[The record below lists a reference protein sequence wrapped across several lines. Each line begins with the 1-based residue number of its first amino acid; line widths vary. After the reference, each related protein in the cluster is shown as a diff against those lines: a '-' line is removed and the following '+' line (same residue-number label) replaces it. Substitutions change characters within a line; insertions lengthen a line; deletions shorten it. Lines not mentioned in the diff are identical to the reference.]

1 MESKT
6 NTFQMIITV
15 FGFLIVTFLAMNGFF
30 IKDLL
35 DNTKELGEN
44 VKTLLERSVNSTRRI
59 DANEENIKELEKKIL
74 DLIIKIK

>member
-1 MESKT
+1 MESKGQ
-6 NTFQMIITV
+6 TFQMVITI

-44 VKTLLERSVNSTRRI
+44 VKTLLERSINSTRRI
-59 DANEENIKELEKKIL
+59 DSNEVRIKDLEKKIIEL
-74 DLIIKIK
+74 LVSSK